1 MPSET
6 KNTDKPKP
14 GSRPNGF
21 RASSARPMR
30 SKTVSKSRPA
40 NPSGIQT
47 STPVSRNKAVT
58 AAGPPPAAALRSAPP
73 MKKRSKGNSFLSLI
87 FLAAFIALGYTIW
100 SSLLQ
105 YQSYGVIE
113 GRVITVAAPW
123 DGSIYNWQVRD
134 GEEVTQGQVLAVINN
149 IDMQHQLETLGDELT
164 MNQALLDAEISKIQ
178 FESKQRSEQSQKTVA
193 EYHET
198 YGNLLSEKEKY
209 KELDRK
215 FKRTRKL
222 LKTHNV
228 SRSQYEEEFFRLA
241 GQKKKIQQLTETVE
255 ILKYRSRQ
263 SNDGVDNGSPRLAP
277 ILAQIELSKS
287 EIGRLRERIA
297 QGQIK
302 SPVNGRVSK
311 RHRLIGESAKSGEVV
326 IDVLEENSIQAV
338 LYVPQSVV
346 EDYEIGKTVEISLE
360 PYKQKIECT
369 VERFGDRFETAP
381 ASIERF
387 YHINQA
393 LLPVY
398 LTPNHE
404 TQHLLAARVGGTVKR
419 PYEYQKGIKK
429 LYAETREKVQ
439 EWVPQQNQSQ
449 PENVERAAVGAKANT
464 ANEPGVEVGLTDDF
478 LGTNT
483 FISTETSTDI
493 AEPAET
499 IEFELNE
506 TLQIQEDQ
514 ESTDAALTIGSSF

>member
-1 MPSET
+1 MPT
-6 KNTDKPKP
+6 NKKNSNQPKP
-14 GSRPNGF
+14 GRRPNGF
-21 RASSARPMR
+21 RAPSAQPIRKTTVPRSRSANLSGVHPSRSLQSSNA
-30 SKTVSKSRPA
+30 
-40 NPSGIQT
+40 
-47 STPVSRNKAVT
+47 KAVT
-58 AAGPPPAAALRSAPP
+58 AAGPPSAAALRSAPP
-73 MKKRSKGNSFLSLI
+73 MKKRSKGSGFLSLI
-87 FLAAFIALGYTIW
+87 FLAAFIALGYTVW

-149 IDMQHQLETLGDELT
+149 IDMHHQLETLGDELK

-178 FESKQRSEQSQKTVA
+178 FESQQRSEQSQKTIA

-198 YGNLLSEKEKY
+198 YGELLSEQEKY

-222 LKTHNV
+222 LKTNNV
-228 SRSQYEEEFFRLA
+228 SRSQYEEDFFRLA
-241 GQKKKIQQLTETVE
+241 GQKKKIQQLIETVD
-255 ILKYRSRQ
+255 ILKYRSKQ
-263 SNDGVDNGSPRLAP
+263 SNSGVDNGSPRLAP

-287 EIGRLRERIA
+287 EIGRLRQKIG
-297 QGQIK
+297 QGKIK

-311 RHRLIGESAKSGEVV
+311 RHRLIGESTKAGEVV
-326 IDVLEENSIQAV
+326 IEVLEENSIQAV

-346 EDYEIGKTVEISLE
+346 EDYETDKSIEISLE
-360 PYKQKIECT
+360 PYSQKIQCT
-369 VERFGDRFETAP
+369 VDRFGDRLETAP

-419 PYEYQKGIKK
+419 PYEYQKGLKK
-429 LYAETREKVQ
+429 LYAECKAKLQGWLPEQNHPKRAEM
-439 EWVPQQNQSQ
+439 EAIVPPNKS
-449 PENVERAAVGAKANT
+449 G
-464 ANEPGVEVGLTDDF
+464 NEFGPNINSFDLP
-478 LGTNT
+478 
-483 FISTETSTDI
+483 TETL
-493 AEPAET
+493 EPIRKVEAFRRADL
-499 IEFELNE
+499 IELTEIE
-506 TLQIQEDQ
+506 GDQ
-514 ESTDAALTIGSSF
+514 ESNEVILTAGPST

>member
-1 MPSET
+1 M
-6 KNTDKPKP
+6 
-14 GSRPNGF
+14 
-21 RASSARPMR
+21 
-30 SKTVSKSRPA
+30 
-40 NPSGIQT
+40 
-47 STPVSRNKAVT
+47 
-58 AAGPPPAAALRSAPP
+58 
-73 MKKRSKGNSFLSLI
+73 
-87 FLAAFIALGYTIW
+87 
-100 SSLLQ
+100 
-105 YQSYGVIE
+105 
-113 GRVITVAAPW
+113 
-123 DGSIYNWQVRD
+123 
-134 GEEVTQGQVLAVINN
+134 
-149 IDMQHQLETLGDELT
+149 
-164 MNQALLDAEISKIQ
+164 
-178 FESKQRSEQSQKTVA
+178 
-193 EYHET
+193 
-198 YGNLLSEKEKY
+198 
-209 KELDRK
+209 
-215 FKRTRKL
+215 
-222 LKTHNV
+222 
-228 SRSQYEEEFFRLA
+228 
-241 GQKKKIQQLTETVE
+241 
-255 ILKYRSRQ
+255 
-263 SNDGVDNGSPRLAP
+263 
-277 ILAQIELSKS
+277 
-287 EIGRLRERIA
+287 
-297 QGQIK
+297 
-302 SPVNGRVSK
+302 
-311 RHRLIGESAKSGEVV
+311 

-429 LYAETREKVQ
+429 LYAQTKEKVQ

-478 LGTNT
+478 LGTDT